1 MVAENA
7 VRAFW
12 PLWSVIFVCLAP
24 LMFGWQDVL
33 PLEAFWILVVIAATA
48 LIAALVFGLRRFKMP
63 TQSDALARVDAAL
76 PGRPIAAL
84 SDAQAIGRGDPASEA
99 VWHAHVAR
107 MQTRSHAAKPVDP
120 DLRISDRDTFG
131 LRFIALLFFVAA
143 LMFGSLWRVGSVGD
157 QTGSGMVIAT
167 GPVWEGWV
175 APPTYTGKPALYLN
189 DIPAG
194 LLQVPAGSKVTL
206 RLYGEVGALTVS
218 ETISGRTEDLGA
230 ASEAQQAF
238 IAATSGTLTIEGE
251 NGSSWDV
258 RVIADATPLVE
269 LTGPVEADA
278 MGEMSQPFLGFD
290 DYGVDSGTAT
300 IALDLGAVER
310 RHGLAVDPDG
320 IDPLVLD
327 LPMPFNGDRADFE
340 AFLVENLS
348 EHPLA
353 NLPVTLKMQVVDAS
367 GQVGESPA
375 EPMILPGRR
384 FFQPFAKAVIEQR
397 RDLMWARA
405 NAPRVAQIMRAIS
418 HRPEGLFSNETTY
431 LRMRAIIR
439 RVESFENMGGLTAPV
454 QDEIVQAL
462 WDLAIQLEDGTLADA
477 RERLRRAQE
486 RLAEAMRDGASDA
499 EIAELMQELRDATN
513 DYMQMLADQMEPSD
527 GTDQADNSDE
537 TREIGQDEIQA
548 LMDRIQELMEEGRMA
563 EAAELMEQLNQ
574 MMENMRI
581 TQGENGEGGPRTPG
595 QQSMQDLAETLQDQ
609 EQLSDDA
616 FRDLQDRA
624 NQGEQQQGENQGQQ
638 GENGQSESQ
647 DGQQGEGQGVGDDAT
662 SGQQGDGGSGGE
674 ASLAERQQALRD
686 ELKRQQDGLPNLD
699 GQAGE
704 AARGA
709 LDRAE
714 EAMNGAEQAL
724 RDGDLA
730 QAIDQQAEAMDALR
744 NGMRSLNE
752 ALAQND
758 SAEPGQGTER
768 GEATGRVEPTRR
780 DPLGRELGNTGQ
792 FGTDDSLLQGEDVY
806 RRAEELLGEIRRRSA
821 EQARPEV
828 ERDYLRRLLDQ
839 F

>member
-1 MVAENA
+1 MVAEYA

-33 PLEAFWILVVIAATA
+33 PLEAFWSLVVIAATA

-63 TQSDALARVDAAL
+63 SQTDALARVDAAL

-120 DLRISDRDTFG
+120 DLRISDRDPFG
-131 LRFIALLFFVAA
+131 LRFITLLFFVAA
-143 LMFGSLWRVGSVGD
+143 LMFGSLWRVGAVGD
-157 QTGSGMVIAT
+157 QTGSGTVIAT

-175 APPTYTGKPALYLN
+175 APPKYTGKPALYLN

-194 LLQVPAGSKVTL
+194 SLRVPEGSKVTL

-230 ASEAQQAF
+230 ASEAQQSF
-238 IAATSGTLTIEGE
+238 IAATSGTLSIEGE
-251 NGSSWDV
+251 NGASWDV
-258 RVIADATPLVE
+258 QVVADETPLVE

-300 IALDLGAVER
+300 IALDLGAVDR
-310 RHGLAVDPDG
+310 RHGLTLDPDV
-320 IDPLVLD
+320 IEPLVLD

-353 NLPVTLKMQVVDAS
+353 NLPVTLTMQVVDAS

-439 RVESFENMGGLTAPV
+439 RMESFENMGGLTAAV

-624 NQGEQQQGENQGQQ
+624 NQGQQQQGENQGQQ

-792 FGTDDSLLQGEDVY
+792 FGTDDNLLQGEDVY

>member
-1 MVAENA
+1 MVAEYA

-33 PLEAFWILVVIAATA
+33 PLEAFWSLVVIAATA

-63 TQSDALARVDAAL
+63 SQTDALARVDAAL

-120 DLRISDRDTFG
+120 DLRISDRDPFG

-143 LMFGSLWRVGSVGD
+143 LMFGSLWRVGAVGD
-157 QTGSGMVIAT
+157 QTGSGTVIAT

-175 APPTYTGKPALYLN
+175 APPKYTGKPALYLN

-194 LLQVPAGSKVTL
+194 SLRVPEGSKVTL

-230 ASEAQQAF
+230 ASEAQQSF
-238 IAATSGTLTIEGE
+238 IAATSGTLSIEGE
-251 NGSSWDV
+251 NGASWDV
-258 RVIADATPLVE
+258 QVVADETPLVE

-300 IALDLGAVER
+300 IALDLGAVDR
-310 RHGLAVDPDG
+310 RHGLTLDPDV
-320 IDPLVLD
+320 IEPLVLD

-353 NLPVTLKMQVVDAS
+353 NLPVTLTMQVVDAS

-439 RVESFENMGGLTAPV
+439 RMESFENMGGLTAAV

-624 NQGEQQQGENQGQQ
+624 NQGQQQQGENQGQQ

-792 FGTDDSLLQGEDVY
+792 FGTDDNLLQGEDVY